1 MARSSFEI
9 ERIRLDAARSLP
21 AQCFDDFLRL
31 SQSLLHGPVFQ
42 WLLVDAPH
50 ELLRK
55 EVMAALERVLRAAGL
70 SVDRLPLGGS
80 RIPDVAA
87 LEIRLLKSARAASVV
102 QVIVPLGWFD
112 AARWDAFNVR
122 RERIAAGARTRLV
135 FWLDAEAIALA
146 SRGAPDLWA
155 WRSGVYAFLPRDS
168 LPGTTMTMPFS
179 AANLAPRPEGSDNR
193 SMAERN
199 RRIAEIRG
207 WLDGHPDAPDDILAG
222 VFDELGRL
230 LVDLGDYDAA
240 LIHFRERELPLH
252 QRRGGE
258 HDAAVTQGKIGDILM
273 ARGQLDEALRI
284 RKEEQLPVYERLG
297 DVRAKAVTQGK
308 IGDIL
313 MARGQLDEALRIL
326 GDEVLPTFERL
337 GDVRAKAV
345 TQGKIG
351 DILMARGQL
360 DEALRIRKEE
370 ELPVYERLGD
380 IESIAHVRYSM
391 AQIRLQRGDH
401 ERDGLQEICED
412 MAQAFA
418 LLPTLGRPH
427 GLGVVGLRLAEVL
440 AMRGLKDEA
449 LVALDEAVAASKG
462 VGDTAGVAKADN
474 LRRAIAGDIS
484 SSITPRPDGQNHAQ

>member
-70 SVDRLPLGGS
+70 SVDRLPLGGN

-102 QVIVPLGWFD
+102 QVIVPRGWFD

-122 RERIAAGARTRLV
+122 RERIAAGGRTRLV
-135 FWLDAEAIALA
+135 FWLDAETIALA

-168 LPGTTMTMPFS
+168 LPGTTLTMPVS
-179 AANLAPRPEGSDNR
+179 AANLRPRPEGPDNR

-207 WLDGHPDAPDDILAG
+207 WLDGHPDAPDDLLAG
-222 VFDELGRL
+222 VLDELGRL

-252 QRRGGE
+252 QRRGDE
-258 HDAAVTQGKIGDILM
+258 HGAAVKQGQIADILM
-273 ARGQLDEALRI
+273 ARGQLDEALALHEAR
-284 RKEEQLPVYERLG
+284 LPVAER
-297 DVRAKAVTQGK
+297 
-308 IGDIL
+308 
-313 MARGQLDEALRIL
+313 M
-326 GDEVLPTFERL
+326 
-337 GDVRAKAV
+337 
-345 TQGKIG
+345 
-351 DILMARGQL
+351 
-360 DEALRIRKEE
+360 
-370 ELPVYERLGD
+370 GD
-380 IESIAHVRYSM
+380 IEAIAHIRHSM
-391 AQIRLQRGDH
+391 ANLRLRRGDDK
-401 ERDGLQEICED
+401 RGGLQPICED
-412 MAQAFA
+412 LTQAFA
-418 LLPTLGRPH
+418 LLRTLGHPR
-427 GLGVVGLRLAEVL
+427 GLGVVGLQLAEVL
-440 AMRGLKDEA
+440 AKRGLKDEA
-449 LVALDEAVAASKG
+449 LAALDEVAAASNG
-462 VGDTAGVAKADN
+462 VGDTAGVARADN
-474 LRRAIAGDIS
+474 LRWAIAGDIPS
-484 SSITPRPDGQNHAQ
+484 SVTPRPDGQYPAQQGHG

>member
-1 MARSSFEI
+1 MARSAFEI

-80 RIPDVAA
+80 RIPNVAA

-102 QVIVPLGWFD
+102 QVIVPRGWFD

-135 FWLDAEAIALA
+135 FWLDAETIALA

-155 WRSGVYAFLPRDS
+155 WRGGVYAFLPRDS
-168 LPGTTMTMPFS
+168 LPGTTLTMPVS
-179 AANLAPRPEGSDNR
+179 AANLTPRPEGPDNR
-193 SMAERN
+193 SMAERY

-207 WLDGHPDAPDDILAG
+207 WLDGHPDAPDDLLAG

-240 LIHFRERELPLH
+240 LIHLRKHELPLH
-252 QRRGGE
+252 HRRGDE
-258 HDAAVTQGKIGDILM
+258 HDAAVTQGKI
-273 ARGQLDEALRI
+273 A
-284 RKEEQLPVYERLG
+284 
-297 DVRAKAVTQGK
+297 
-308 IGDIL
+308 
-313 MARGQLDEALRIL
+313 
-326 GDEVLPTFERL
+326 
-337 GDVRAKAV
+337 
-345 TQGKIG
+345 

-370 ELPVYERLGD
+370 EIPVYERLGD
-380 IESIAHVRYSM
+380 VRLKAVTQGRIADILMARGQLDEALALHEARLPVAERMEDIGAIAHIRYSM
-391 AQIRLQRGDH
+391 ANIRLQRGDDK
-401 ERDGLQEICED
+401 RGGLQSICED
-412 MAQAFA
+412 LAQAFA
-418 LLPTLGRPH
+418 ILRTLGHPD
-427 GLGVVGLRLAEVL
+427 GLAVVGLRLAEVL

-449 LVALDEAVAASKG
+449 LAALDEAAVALKG
-462 VGDTAGVAKADN
+462 VGNTAGVAEADN
-474 LRRAIAGDIS
+474 LRRAIEGDIS
-484 SSITPRPDGQNHAQ
+484 SSVTPRPDGQYHAQ